1 MIIGPHYTFDLPMS
15 DDPGLSVVDDIEF
28 NVPGSLVYGLVPR
41 RHTTRRV
48 RFNRL
53 SMEERRQL
61 HGISIEAPMHGGWLV
76 QERLNGLPYELNG
89 VNTDVHPMFWEE
101 TPEFRDTLERDGRA
115 IINRLI
121 QQGLVHPHVA
131 ELVTPYQARGVA
143 WSESRPWVLNV
154 WACGSGKTLGTLLG
168 ALTCTGPIV
177 VICPAKARQVWWSQ
191 TQEYTTLKP
200 YRLIPKS
207 DVRKKDI
214 TLDQYLQETER
225 PFIIVG
231 AESLSDHK
239 HKIRQLRPEVL
250 ILDEIHIHGSNK
262 RWKAIQQEDGSV
274 SFEKRKTSASE
285 NAESAVSRETR
296 AVAIMEVSRTSSLR
310 LRMGCTATPIDDGRL
325 RRLWSPLDL
334 LSPGGFSHS
343 YGKYAARFCDARPGK
358 WGGLDDK
365 GASNVDE
372 LKQRCAFLMHE
383 VSYSESHAALP
394 STRVQVIY
402 LDRTDLNRAD
412 RWDDQAT
419 FTQALRVMQNDASN
433 PLARERMVEARLAE
447 ACTRKRRYVVDEVLE
462 GLRGGGKVVVF
473 TARRNETEAW
483 GHAIRRALSQ
493 GDAQLSKPTPVWV
506 GHGGVSEADRVQM
519 VEQYKLSD
527 GPCVLIGTGQAFG
540 TAVDGMQTTDLA
552 IFAMLPWK
560 PGDFVQW
567 KGRFDR
573 LGGRATLL
581 KVIVATGTYDERVI
595 EILVDKFGPIQQMLE
610 ADELQ
615 GLGTKLLGLEDRDS
629 IVASIIDKLGD

>member
-1 MIIGPHYTFDLPMS
+1 
-15 DDPGLSVVDDIEF
+15 
-28 NVPGSLVYGLVPR
+28 
-41 RHTTRRV
+41 
-48 RFNRL
+48 
-53 SMEERRQL
+53 
-61 HGISIEAPMHGGWLV
+61 
-76 QERLNGLPYELNG
+76 
-89 VNTDVHPMFWEE
+89 
-101 TPEFRDTLERDGRA
+101 
-115 IINRLI
+115 
-121 QQGLVHPHVA
+121 
-131 ELVTPYQARGVA
+131 
-143 WSESRPWVLNV
+143 
-154 WACGSGKTLGTLLG
+154 
-168 ALTCTGPIV
+168 
-177 VICPAKARQVWWSQ
+177 
-191 TQEYTTLKP
+191 
-200 YRLIPKS
+200 
-207 DVRKKDI
+207 
-214 TLDQYLQETER
+214 
-225 PFIIVG
+225 
-231 AESLSDHK
+231 
-239 HKIRQLRPEVL
+239 
-250 ILDEIHIHGSNK
+250 
-262 RWKAIQQEDGSV
+262 
-274 SFEKRKTSASE
+274 
-285 NAESAVSRETR
+285 
-296 AVAIMEVSRTSSLR
+296 
-310 LRMGCTATPIDDGRL
+310 
-325 RRLWSPLDL
+325 
-334 LSPGGFSHS
+334 
-343 YGKYAARFCDARPGK
+343 
-358 WGGLDDK
+358 
-365 GASNVDE
+365 
-372 LKQRCAFLMHE
+372 
-383 VSYSESHAALP
+383 
-394 STRVQVIY
+394 
-402 LDRTDLNRAD
+402 
-412 RWDDQAT
+412 
-419 FTQALRVMQNDASN
+419 MQNDASN

-615 GLGTKLLGLEDRDS
+615 GLGTKLLGLEDRDA